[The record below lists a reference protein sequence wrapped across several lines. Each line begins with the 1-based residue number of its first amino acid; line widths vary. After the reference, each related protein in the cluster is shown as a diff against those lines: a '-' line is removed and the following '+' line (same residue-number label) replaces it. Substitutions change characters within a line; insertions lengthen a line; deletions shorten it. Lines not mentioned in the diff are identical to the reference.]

1 MKKVLVTG
9 GSGFIGSAYVQG
21 LLRSGCHVRVLDNNS
36 RGSLRRL
43 SAVID
48 DIEFI
53 EGDVR
58 DAEVVAA
65 ACKGMSSVSHLAY
78 INGTEFFY
86 SMPELILEVGVKGIL
101 NVIDGCLKHD
111 VSELVLASSSEVYQ
125 QAPILP
131 APEQVPMV
139 VPDPHNPRFSYGG
152 GKIISELL
160 VLNYGRKFFERTLVF
175 RPHNVY
181 GPDMGWEHVLPQF
194 ILRMKSLVEQSAGED
209 FDFPI
214 QGTGLE
220 TRSFIYIDDFV
231 DGLILMLEKGES
243 QNIYNIGTMDEVT
256 IRDLA
261 TEVGKYFNVPAN
273 IIQSKP
279 PRGET
284 IRRCPD
290 ISKLRALGFE
300 PRIGLREG
308 VGVSADW
315 YCANAHLHPDPEQ
328 L

>member
-21 LLRSGCHVRVLDNNS
+21 LLKSGYQVRVLDNNS

-43 SAVID
+43 SAVIG

-86 SMPELILEVGVKGIL
+86 SMPELILEVGVKGIM

-111 VSELVLASSSEVYQ
+111 VPELVLASSSEVYQ
-125 QAPILP
+125 QAPVLP
-131 APEQVPMV
+131 APEQVPMI

-273 IIQSKP
+273 IVQSKP

-290 ISKLRALGFE
+290 ISKLSGLGFE

-308 VGVSADW
+308 VKVSADW
-315 YCANAHLHPDPEQ
+315 YCANAHLHPEPEQ